1 MTLIYIYDSNEALL
15 IKKAIQNA
23 FPFEKILIVSEYDAA
38 LKAALSMEFD
48 LFVISL
54 EGDLSVSGKVTGVE
68 LIKKLRRFDQY
79 KYTDIVLTAEYHD
92 AVNFMNNG
100 LFCCGILD
108 IPIEMSRAE
117 ELFRFIIGRRRSLAV
132 KNKGD
137 AMVLT
142 FRHYNKTEFLHPDNI
157 ILTEKNE
164 RKLSI
169 CTGSNTY
176 TMDARR
182 AGDIVERLIKYG
194 FVQVNRSE
202 YVNPRFIAGY
212 KDRELIVR
220 GLDDTVH
227 VTASGLE
234 RLSSAFK
241 ITPLL

>member
-15 IKKAIQNA
+15 IKKAIQNT

-48 LFVISL
+48 LFVI
-54 EGDLSVSGKVTGVE
+54 SVSGKVTGVE

-142 FRHYNKTEFLHPDNI
+142 FRHYNKTEFLHP
-157 ILTEKNE
+157 EKNE

-234 RLSSAFK
+234 RLSSAFN
-241 ITPLL
+241 IAPLL

>member
-79 KYTDIVLTAEYHD
+79 KYTDIVQ
-92 AVNFMNNG
+92 
-100 LFCCGILD
+100 
-108 IPIEMSRAE
+108 
-117 ELFRFIIGRRRSLAV
+117 
-132 KNKGD
+132 NKGD

-241 ITPLL
+241 IAPLL